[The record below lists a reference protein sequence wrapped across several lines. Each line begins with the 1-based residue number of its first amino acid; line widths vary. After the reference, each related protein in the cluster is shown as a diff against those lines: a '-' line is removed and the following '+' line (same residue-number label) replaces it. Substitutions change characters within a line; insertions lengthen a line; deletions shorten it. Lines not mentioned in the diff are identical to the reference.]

1 MARIGGA
8 GGAVGTGEPRLFG
21 KIGPDESQAGNLVPE
36 PSTYFSV
43 ILVLLDVLCRNISN
57 TGLLSTQINSNRLT
71 F

>member
-43 ILVLLDVLCRNISN
+43 ILVLLDVL
-57 TGLLSTQINSNRLT
+57 
-71 F
+71 